1 MELLET
7 MRVEADGTIPL
18 LPRHL
23 ERLGRSARFF
33 GFSYD
38 AGLPGAI
45 LEAASGQ
52 TEPVVLRLV
61 LSKEGDFQL
70 QTKPLP
76 EPGMPS
82 RLVLAKLRVNSAD
95 PLLRHKTTAR
105 SVYDQA
111 REGYDPAT
119 DVILVNERG
128 EITEATIANIA
139 VFRDGRWR
147 TPPVACGVLPGTMR
161 AQLLDEGKI
170 VEGVIHSDELVS
182 AEGIRY
188 FNAVRGI
195 SEVHFS
201 EDHAWRP

>member
-7 MRVEADGTIPL
+7 MRVEAGGAIPL

-33 GFSYD
+33 GFLYD
-38 AGLPGAI
+38 SDGIPAAI
-45 LEAASGQ
+45 LDAASRQ

-61 LSKEGDFQL
+61 LSREGDFQI
-70 QTKPLP
+70 QQKPLP

-105 SVYDQA
+105 SVYDRA
-111 REGYDPAT
+111 RNGHDPSA

-128 EITEATIANIA
+128 EVTETTIANIA
-139 VFRDGRWR
+139 VLRNGRWL
-147 TPPVACGVLPGTMR
+147 TPPLSSGVLPGTMR
-161 AQLLDEGKI
+161 AQLLDEAKI
-170 VEGVIHSDELVS
+170 VEAVFHADDLVPG
-182 AEGIRY
+182 EPIRY
-188 FNAVRGI
+188 FNAVRGVFDI
-195 SEVHFS
+195 SFG
-201 EDHAWRP
+201 